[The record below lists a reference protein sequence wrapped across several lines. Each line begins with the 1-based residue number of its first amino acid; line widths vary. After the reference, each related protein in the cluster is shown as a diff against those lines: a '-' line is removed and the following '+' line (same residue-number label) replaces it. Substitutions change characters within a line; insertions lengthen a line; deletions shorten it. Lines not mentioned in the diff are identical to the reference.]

1 MTGIFIFICCA
12 DEEEDGTVDFTSPV
26 QHEKA
31 NPNYGVTIRPA
42 DIMNDAMQA
51 LNDPQPAKR
60 FLRKIANVFTASVR
74 SYFNID
80 EFRRSN
86 ERRARGWA
94 SVWTGRWRG
103 S

>member
-1 MTGIFIFICCA
+1 GTVKDDGYFIFICCA
-12 DEEEDGTVDFTSPV
+12 DEDEDGTVDFTNPA

-51 LNDPQPAKR
+51 LNDPQQRKDFYAKS
-60 FLRKIANVFTASVR
+60 LNVFTASVR

-86 ERRARGWA
+86 ERAGERLGIG
-94 SVWTGRWRG
+94 V
-103 S
+103 